1 MSRIPTWEELA
12 GSGPRAA
19 RGAVSGNTG
28 AEAIGA
34 GIKQIGSALGSIGAD
49 ITEKENIDDVLKAD
63 DYHLNARTD
72 LVRSFDNDSDYGT
85 FQPRVRAGLDDAT
98 TTAAKMI
105 RNPDMRKKWLSRAT
119 RENVS
124 SIDQVT
130 RMGDARAREDGQ
142 ARLGDALDTYTTQ
155 YLSSDLDDA
164 AKADILRNMDARI
177 AASEKQGLVRPL
189 VGRKLREQY
198 LGGAVA
204 ADYENRLIKDPEGVI
219 KELEGVRVAPPADFE
234 IKPSPIMRNPNIGRP
249 RDTAQIKGLAVHET
263 QGSDNLEGNASW
275 SNKKNTGANYYIDKS
290 GQVYEWAPDN
300 IAMNHAGVGRGV
312 KGDLRPD
319 LQNSNT
325 LSVEIMTR
333 PGEKP
338 NEAQLAALHSLAKRK
353 ADQYGFSP
361 NDIEAHGRLAP
372 GHREPTEGVDAVDYV
387 RQNWDSLP
395 TFAQAAGEET
405 RTATPVGKRG
415 LTTYAQLDNG
425 KGTQVADASGN
436 TVAKSDLPPVGSGR
450 ADLLSPKQ
458 RLHILDKARAALSAD
473 LTDKVN
479 KDIIRIK
486 AGEEPEK
493 DDQGLTAIDK
503 AEKLMKSGAAYQNL
517 RVKWEKAKAER
528 EAIAPMERMSE
539 DEALDHIAGLKKSP
553 WLQKE
558 ATEAWKKQ
566 MKLRDEDPA
575 SMVIADNQVK
585 AAAAVAQKRAASVG
599 LQMDEGG
606 NLIIE
611 DMPGTVDPGNRQAAI
626 GSVLESR
633 LQAQTSRGMPDYAQR
648 IITRREAKNLLQI
661 DSPTGMDD
669 RKYRA
674 ALESAAQRALDWYG
688 PEYGKRAL
696 EEAIS
701 FQRGSRTNDKK
712 RFEDKLLASI
722 AAGEGVSQSDIR
734 KYNEVSRTTDMMSRE
749 FQLQDPTAADDSR
762 PYIGQPLQPSPQH
775 IEWLKSNISDP
786 GAIAAFDAKFGE
798 GAAARALYAGQDAK
812 TTADM
817 GLKQPPKAQKSVL
830 DLLFGR

>member
-34 GIKQIGSALGSIGAD
+34 GVKQIGSALGAIGAD
-49 ITEKENIDDVLKAD
+49 ITEKDNIDDVLKAD

-85 FQPRVRAGLDDAT
+85 FQPRARVGLDEVT
-98 TTAAKMI
+98 GNAAKMI
-105 RNPDMRKKWLSRAT
+105 RNPEMRKKWLARAT

-142 ARLGDALDTYTTQ
+142 ARLGDVLDSYTTQ
-155 YLSSDLDDA
+155 YLSPDLDDA
-164 AKADILRNMDARI
+164 AKADVLRNMDARI
-177 AASEKQGLVRPL
+177 GAAEKQGLVRPL

-198 LGGAVA
+198 LGAAVS
-204 ADYENRLIKDPEGVI
+204 ADYENRLIKDPEAVI
-219 KELEGVRVAPPADFE
+219 KELENLPATVEPKQYKGAAFHPDVEDAIDQASKETGLSATTLRAFFKIESGGNPKARTGSYKGLGQLSNEEWRKYGGRGDIYDAQENAVVTAKKLKAESADFE
-234 IKPSPIMRNPNIGRP
+234 KQYGRAPTASELYMIHQQGTAGAAAHFSNPDAPAWENMHSTAEGRQKGAGWAKQAIWGNIPDKDKARFGTVDNVTSQDFTDLWASRV
-249 RDTAQIKGLAVHET
+249 DKLAG
-263 QGSDNLEGNASW
+263 GSD
-275 SNKKNTGANYYIDKS
+275 
-290 GQVYEWAPDN
+290 AP
-300 IAMNHAGVGRGV
+300 
-312 KGDLRPD
+312 
-319 LQNSNT
+319 
-325 LSVEIMTR
+325 
-333 PGEKP
+333 
-338 NEAQLAALHSLAKRK
+338 
-353 ADQYGFSP
+353 
-361 NDIEAHGRLAP
+361 
-372 GHREPTEGVDAVDYV
+372 
-387 RQNWDSLP
+387 
-395 TFAQAAGEET
+395 
-405 RTATPVGKRG
+405 
-415 LTTYAQLDNG
+415 
-425 KGTQVADASGN
+425 TQVADATGD
-436 TVAKSDLPPVGSGR
+436 TVAKSDLPPIGSGR
-450 ADLLSPKQ
+450 AELLSPKQ
-458 RLHILDKARAALSAD
+458 RLHLLDKARAALSAD

-503 AEKLMKSGAAYQNL
+503 AEKLMKSGAAYQGL

-528 EAIAPMERMSE
+528 EAIAPMEHMSE

-553 WLQKE
+553 WLQK
-558 ATEAWKKQ
+558 AANDAWKSQ

-599 LQMDEGG
+599 LQMDDGG
-606 NLIIE
+606 NLVIQ

-626 GSVLESR
+626 GPVLDSR
-633 LQAQTSRGMPDYAQR
+633 LQAQASRGMPDYAQR

-674 ALESAAQRALDWYG
+674 ALEAAAQRALDWYG

-712 RFEDKLLASI
+712 RFEDKLLAGI

-734 KYNEVSRTTDMMSRE
+734 KYNEVSRTSDMMSRE
-749 FQLQDPTAADDSR
+749 FQLQDPAAADDTR

-775 IEWLKSNISDP
+775 VDWLKKNISDP
-786 GAIAAFDAKFGE
+786 AAIATFDGKFGE

-812 TTADM
+812 TTASM
-817 GLKQPPKAQKSVL
+817 GLKQPPKPQKSVL
-830 DLLFGR
+830 QMLFGN